1 MREGGTEGRR
11 EGDSGRIEGV
21 REGVMKGGMKGGRV
35 GGREG
40 RRMGGRVGGREGG
53 TLSPLFIE
61 RFNHDSVPQIISGL
75 CRLFRI
81 SMSAA
86 FFLILWQL
94 IRISIFVTFI
104 VYSIHL

>member
-1 MREGGTEGRR
+1 MGGWEGGWEGGMNGGS
-11 EGDSGRIEGV
+11 EGGR
-21 REGVMKGGMKGGRV
+21 KGGWV
-35 GGREG
+35 GV
-40 RRMGGRVGGREGG
+40 RVGGREGG
-53 TLSPLFIE
+53 WDGGKLSPLFIE

-75 CRLFRI
+75 SRLFRI

-104 VYSIHL
+104 VTSIHL